1 MSVKFEELEHN
12 LVKITV
18 EIPAEEVRKAETQVY
33 LKNRNQISMPGF
45 RKGKVPQMLIERTY
59 GKDVF
64 LEDAVNDLVPG
75 KYQEACD
82 QVEKEQGI
90 KIASYPDI
98 TYEQI
103 EQDKPVIF
111 IATCAKKP
119 AVKLGEYKGLEVESP
134 SVEVT
139 DEDVEKELKAEQEK
153 NASMVPVE
161 DRPVKDGDMVTLDF
175 NGKVDGEEF
184 SGGQATD
191 YPLTI
196 GSHSFIEGFEE
207 QLIGMNIGETRDVNV
222 TFPENY
228 HAKDLAGKPAVFTC
242 TIKSV
247 KEKQLP
253 ELDDEY
259 AADFTDFETIAEYKE
274 DLKKKIQARKEDE
287 ALRVKEDAL
296 LEKAVANAEMDI
308 PDMMVTS
315 EARIS
320 TQEFANRL
328 EAQGMK
334 LEAYLQYIGMT
345 EEQMVE
351 NQKEASKKGIESRLV
366 LEAIVAA
373 ENIEAEEADVDA
385 EITKMGEQY
394 GLDLEKMK
402 SILTE
407 DQISEM
413 KENVKTRKALK
424 FLVDNAK

>member
-33 LKNRNQISMPGF
+33 LKNRNQISMSGF
-45 RKGKVPQMLIERTY
+45 RLGKVPQMLIERTY

-103 EQDKPVIF
+103 EQDKPVVF

>member
-103 EQDKPVIF
+103 EQDKPVVF

>member
-103 EQDKPVIF
+103 EQDKPVVF

-207 QLIGMNIGETRDVNV
+207 QLIGMSIGETRDVNV

>member
-103 EQDKPVIF
+103 EQDKPVVF

-207 QLIGMNIGETRDVNV
+207 QLIGMNIGETKDVNV